1 MGRYSLGIDV
11 GTTYTAA
18 AVQRDA
24 RPEMMPLGS
33 TNVIV
38 PTVVVLRE
46 DGEVL
51 VGEVAER
58 RAVAEPARVA
68 REFKRRMGDSTPI
81 VVGGTPYGAEALVAQ
96 VLRAVVKEA
105 TAREGSAPDHVVLT
119 HPASWSTFKVDL
131 LAQAARLAGI
141 ESVTFLTE
149 PQAAAIHYASQARL
163 EPGATIAVYDLGGG
177 TFDAAV
183 LRRTASG
190 FELLGIPEGMER
202 FGGIDI
208 DRAVLAH
215 VDDTLAGELAQQAES
230 GGPAVAAALARV
242 REDART
248 AKEVLS
254 NDSDAVIPVLL
265 PGLNSEVRVTR
276 AELENM
282 IRPRLT
288 ETIDALY
295 RTVRS
300 AGLDWADLSAI
311 LTVGG
316 SSRIPLVR
324 EVVKERTG
332 RPVVVDTHPKHA
344 IALGAAE
351 AGWQSLAAAT
361 PTVVPPPPP
370 PPSPPLAA
378 SAPLAPPVPSAAAV
392 LPAAAAAQSTT
403 PAARITALL
412 GDRAKRPRLLIAAGV
427 VALVLIVAVVAL
439 TRGKSSPAKAGGAT
453 STTAS
458 TPGTTTPP
466 TTAPPT
472 STAAP
477 STVAATVAPTTA
489 PVTVAAAPTQQV
501 ADSTGSFTVLL
512 PAGMATNTAP
522 LTLSGVSF
530 AHVSGSNDLAGY
542 LAGNWSSGGIS
553 VLATDSASVTPS
565 QAAAALSPG
574 ASCTSSSGEQPYTT
588 PQSSGVMVE
597 YNGCSGSYAETIIAV
612 EVPAAHAVVLV
623 GGTGPGPTAAG
634 LTESIKNV
642 LASVRPL

>member
-1 MGRYSLGIDV
+1 
-11 GTTYTAA
+11 
-18 AVQRDA
+18 
-24 RPEMMPLGS
+24 
-33 TNVIV
+33 
-38 PTVVVLRE
+38 
-46 DGEVL
+46 
-51 VGEVAER
+51 
-58 RAVAEPARVA
+58 
-68 REFKRRMGDSTPI
+68 MGDSTPI

-105 TAREGSAPDHVVLT
+105 TAREGSPPDHVVLT

-183 LRRTASG
+183 LRRTANG

-254 NDSDAVIPVLL
+254 NDSDAVVPVLL

-351 AGWQSLAAAT
+351 AGWQSLAAVTA
-361 PTVVPPPPP
+361 TVVPPPPP
-370 PPSPPLAA
+370 PPPTPSSPGAGT
-378 SAPLAPPVPSAAAV
+378 LAPPVPAAAAV
-392 LPAAAAAQSTT
+392 LPTAAAAQSVAPT
-403 PAARITALL
+403 ARIAALL

-427 VALVLIVAVVAL
+427 VAVVLIVAVVAL
-439 TRGKSSPAKAGGAT
+439 TRGKDSPAKAGAAT

-458 TPGTTTPP
+458 TPVTTTTPP
-466 TTAPPT
+466 TTAAPT

-477 STVAATVAPTTA
+477 STVPVTVATTA

-530 AHVSGSNDLAGY
+530 AHVSGSTDLAGY
-542 LAGNWSSGGIS
+542 LAGSWSSAGIS
-553 VLATDSASVTPS
+553 VLATDSSSVTPS
-565 QAAAALSPG
+565 QAAAVLNPG
-574 ASCTSSSGEQPYTT
+574 AACTSSSGEQPYTT
-588 PQSSGVMVE
+588 PQGSGVMVE
-597 YNGCSGSYAETIIAV
+597 YNGCGGAYAETIIAV

-623 GGTGPGPTAAG
+623 GGTGQGPTAAG
-634 LTESIKNV
+634 LTDSIKNV